1 MAGAPKF
8 VENNPDVIVQQ
19 MVADYESRT
28 GKTLQP
34 AQIERLLINAF
45 AYRESLLRAA
55 IQYAAEQNL
64 VKFANAPA
72 LDRLGDLVGVS
83 RLAPAPAECTI
94 QFTLVSVHPQIVIP
108 EGTRV
113 STRDGRIIFSTKFP
127 LTVPANVT
135 TATVAAV
142 ADLDGVIGN
151 GYIVGD
157 VRDILDPQAFV
168 TAATNTTVTAGG
180 ENEES
185 DEALRERIILAPGSF
200 SNAGSREAY
209 IYWAR
214 TASASIVDVA
224 VTNPVPGT
232 VEIFPLMANGSVTP
246 PEILA
251 AVEEIC
257 SDEKIRPL
265 TDTVN
270 VTAPTRVNFTLTV
283 NLTLYTTAIQP
294 DVVAAVNAAL
304 TEFLALKR
312 GKLGQDVLITQL
324 TRVCMVDGVYNV
336 AFPGFSDQ
344 IITPTQFAFATAV
357 TVNFVG
363 TSNG

>member
-257 SDEKIRPL
+257 SD
-265 TDTVN
+265 D
-270 VTAPTRVNFTLTV
+270 
-283 NLTLYTTAIQP
+283 
-294 DVVAAVNAAL
+294 AVHNGHSARCGGRC
-304 TEFLALKR
+304 ECGF
-312 GKLGQDVLITQL
+312 
-324 TRVCMVDGVYNV
+324 DGV
-336 AFPGFSDQ
+336 PC
-344 IITPTQFAFATAV
+344 TQERKARTRRTHHTAYARV
-357 TVNFVG
+357 HG
-363 TSNG
+363 RWRL